1 MKKKIINKI
10 IKRTGMLLYRFF
22 LQLWLPTTL
31 VTIKGVSILSYSF
44 TADIPAMKKLSEQ
57 TKKKPIDTL

>member
-1 MKKKIINKI
+1 
-10 IKRTGMLLYRFF
+10 MLLYRFF

-57 TKKKPIDTL
+57 TKKNRSILCKVKLSP